1 MTRLRLPA
9 LLAACALVAVGC
21 DSALDPEPTGIETV
35 ENQLSSAS
43 GAAPFVAGFY
53 QPLTGLYGSF
63 GAPFVSILESG
74 TDDGWPFAQFAGG
87 FKERSITG
95 GEGEINAI
103 WGNSLGNGVGRINFY
118 LDREADIDFTG
129 EEGLRDQ
136 FRGEALFLRA
146 FYYFHLVRLFGEV
159 PIYTDAIATV
169 GEAQRPRS
177 PVPEVYE
184 QVKSDLRQAIDLLPE
199 SYDDDGL
206 GQERGRATS
215 GAART
220 LLAKVHLTL
229 EEWQDVL
236 DVTAPLSGSY
246 SLRENY
252 VDNFYGLIQNTS
264 GENRVEAIFEVQ
276 FAEDRQ
282 GPQSQIRP
290 SYAPRNVRDG
300 QNQIMPTDRRYLDT
314 QEGATGPNAFV
325 QTFEEGDVRFDVS
338 VSLYPEDRRQ
348 LVVTNA
354 LPQLDEDGEPVRDA
368 QGDIVFQREYF
379 VRKWYSD
386 VANTETRW
394 NIPVFR
400 YAEVLLM
407 RAEALNELGQTGA
420 ALDVLDPIRTR
431 AGLDPLDESDQGSA
445 RDAIRHERR
454 VELGFEFKR
463 LYDLNRW
470 GILPDALRPQGI
482 TIDPAKITAHPITGK
497 PQVLYP
503 IPQSE
508 LQRNPNATQN
518 AGY

>member
-21 DSALDPEPTGIETV
+21 DSALDPEPTGIETI

-63 GAPFVSILESG
+63 GAPFVTILESG

-87 FKERSITG
+87 FKERDVTG
-95 GEGEINAI
+95 GEGELNAI
-103 WGNSLGNGVGRINFY
+103 WGNSLGNGVGRINLY
-118 LDREADIDFTG
+118 LETEPDIDFTG
-129 EEGLRDQ
+129 EEGLQGQ
-136 FRGEALFLRA
+136 FRGEALFMRA
-146 FYYFHLVRLFGEV
+146 FYYFNLVRLFGEV
-159 PIYTDAIATV
+159 PIYTEATRTV
-169 GEAQRPRS
+169 GEAQKARS
-177 PVPEVYE
+177 PVPDVYE
-184 QVKSDLRQAIDLLPE
+184 QIKSDLRQAIDLLPE
-199 SYDDDGL
+199 SYNDSGL

-236 DVTAPLSGSY
+236 DVTAPLASQY
-246 SLRENY
+246 SLRPNY
-252 VDNFYGLIQNTS
+252 IDNFYGLVQNTA

-282 GPQSQIRP
+282 GPQSQIRV
-290 SYAPRNVRDG
+290 SYSPRDVRDG
-300 QNQIMPTDRRYLDT
+300 QNQILPTDDNYLRT
-314 QEGATGPNAFV
+314 QSGAYGPNAFV
-325 QTFEEGDVRFDVS
+325 GTFEDGDARFGVTLSRFGDSRGTVTEI
-338 VSLYPEDRRQ
+338 YPLRG
-348 LVVTNA
+348 
-354 LPQLDEDGEPVRDA
+354 EDGEPVFE
-368 QGDIVFQREYF
+368 GDDLVTRREYF
-379 VRKWYSD
+379 VQKWYSD

-394 NIPVFR
+394 NLPVFR

-407 RAEALNELGQTGA
+407 RAEAYAETGQTEPAIG
-420 ALDVLDPIRTR
+420 LLNQIRTR
-431 AGLDPLDESDQGSA
+431 AGLDNLAADIDDQGEVREA
-445 RDAIRHERR
+445 VRHERR
-454 VELGFEFKR
+454 VEFGFEFKR
-463 LYDLNRW
+463 FYDLNRW
-470 GILPDALRPQGI
+470 GILPAALAPQGI
-482 TIDPAKITAHPITGK
+482 TISPAKITAHPITGK